1 MEEPKII
8 RERKNNFLDVVH
20 GWSGVNNQKMIPLN
34 EISMSRLLGKQ
45 FKGAFAIVS
54 ASSCK
59 KTTEENDMCA
69 NDMYSAIR
77 SSGFCFIPAFG
88 GFSEIDVKTGEQ
100 VNYTYY
106 TLAIILCHDRES
118 KEIPFQRLYDF
129 VLNLGEKNEQES
141 VLIKAPQENPKYIVT
156 TASEGKNLGDVVME
170 FSSDAKL
177 SDLTQMYFANMA
189 SKLSIAGKNRVTFTK
204 QYLNPTFE
212 TLFEGHRRF
221 LKGELFLKPTE
232 AIDVLIETEAKVI
245 KEINLDLIKHWV
257 ESNRIGLIT
266 AYKNVNEDT
275 ERNREL
281 MAALLCLGYGV
292 IKVHGAQWA
301 NQEEAPYQKKYLL
314 VVNSDNKPE
323 FHKTLFRL
331 SEYYNQDSFCY
342 KSKETSV
349 AYNVGTSSNGNP
361 GYNNK
366 TRNGAFV
373 KNVTDE
379 FITRLGNKGF
389 TLTSNEPSGPGQLR
403 TRYEQRK
410 AEQMAKRTYKALTEE
425 MMWFKN
431 ESLGAKECICNACRD
446 VMKYLNKEY

>member
-8 RERKNNFLDVVH
+8 RERKNNLLDVVY
-20 GWSGVNNQKMIPLN
+20 GWRGVNNQKMLPLS

-45 FKGAFAIVS
+45 FKGAFAMVS
-54 ASSCK
+54 ASSCR
-59 KTTEENDMCA
+59 KTPDENDMCA
-69 NDMYSAIR
+69 KDMYSAIR
-77 SSGFCFIPAFG
+77 NSGFCFIPAFG

-100 VNYTYY
+100 VNYTYH
-106 TLAIILCHDRES
+106 TLAIILCHDREN

-129 VLNLGEKNEQES
+129 ALNLGKKYEQES
-141 VLIKAPQENPKYIVT
+141 VFIKAPQENHKYIVT
-156 TASEGKNLGDVVME
+156 TARELN
-170 FSSDAKL
+170 
-177 SDLTQMYFANMA
+177 DLTQMHFANMA
-189 SKLSIAGKNRVTFTK
+189 SKLSSMGKNRVTFTK

-221 LKGELFLKPTE
+221 LNGELFLKPTE
-232 AIDVLIETEAKVI
+232 AMDVLIETEAKVI

-266 AYKNVNEDT
+266 AYKNVNEDA

-292 IKVHGAQWA
+292 IKVHGAHWA
-301 NQEEAPYQKKYLL
+301 NQEEAPDQKEYLL

-389 TLTSNEPSGPGQLR
+389 TLTSNEPSEPGQPR

-425 MMWFKN
+425 MTWYKN
-431 ESLGAKECICNACRD
+431 ESLGAKECICYACRD
-446 VMKYLNKEY
+446 VMKFLNKEY